1 MRPQALKSLSCI
13 LGCTFLAITLIF
25 GVSNAQKRGQKT
37 FEVADQ
43 PAKAVETDIP
53 GPRFFQWQTVAN
65 NGYTI
70 PGTGNTKFSSYG
82 QPSVNF
88 DGSVVFRARS
98 TGGQRATGIYY
109 RTSLNSPI
117 ITIAD
122 LQTEVPYPNNLN
134 SKFRE
139 FSAFPRI
146 APNSLLMATLGL
158 HQPVYRFILPD
169 GTETRSG
176 TNGIYVKFGNDQLV
190 TGASKLGNVPDFEF
204 YGVPGFK
211 QLVFDVFPGAP
222 AITDDGDIVFKANY
236 TVDGIGKTGIFFRR
250 LANSQAGG
258 YTNTE
263 MIANSDTEIPGLPP
277 SAFAPPVFGSTAPP
291 SAFGDRVVF
300 LGLDVEEDPHAGGIY
315 HAFIKSNATLEPVVE
330 IGQTVDGLKMPP
342 LTRIG
347 EALAFD
353 GRFVYFWAAWGDEWN
368 TIRLNCPVDGNAD
381 IRNYCNGVDP
391 KSIYDPNTDSWY
403 QYGRVPVNQGIFV
416 YDLWTRTGYL
426 AADNSG
432 YIKDF
437 VYWTYSGH
445 VPAPDE
451 PDAEPPRWRSTAFVA
466 GDNGWVVF
474 KGRISEL
481 TGNKEYINPIDG
493 LYMANPMAGD
503 PLKTI
508 IETGMDGALIDPGIP
523 EAYRGT
529 LPILGFGLEREA
541 FRGNMLAITATMGN
555 EEFSWGGIYLTNV
568 GPNRTGGPIDTVRD
582 HK

>member
-1 MRPQALKSLSCI
+1 M
-13 LGCTFLAITLIF
+13 TLIF
-25 GVSNAQKRGQKT
+25 GFSIAQERGQKT
-37 FEVADQ
+37 FKVAEL
-43 PAKAVETDIP
+43 PAPAIEADEP
-53 GPRFFQWQTVAN
+53 GTRFFQWQTVVN
-65 NGYTI
+65 NGHTI

-98 TGGQRATGIYY
+98 TGGQRATGIFY
-109 RTSLNSPI
+109 RTSLHSPVMVL
-117 ITIAD
+117 AD
-122 LQTEVPYPNNLN
+122 LQTDVPYPNNLN

-146 APNSLLMATLGL
+146 APNTLLMATLGL

-169 GTETRSG
+169 GSETRAG
-176 TNGIYVKFGNDQLV
+176 TNGIYVKFGTDQLV
-190 TGASKLGNVPDFEF
+190 TGASKLGGIPDFEF

-211 QLVFDVFPGAP
+211 QLMFDVFPGAP
-222 AITDDGDIVFKANY
+222 SITDDGDIVFKANY
-236 TVDGIGKTGIFFRR
+236 TVNGIGKTGIFFRR
-250 LANSQAGG
+250 LLSSQAGG
-258 YTNTE
+258 FANVE
-263 MIANSDTEIPGLPP
+263 MIASSDTEIPGMPP
-277 SAFAPPVFGSTAPP
+277 SAFAPAVFDSTAPP
-291 SAFGDRVVF
+291 SAFGDRLVF
-300 LGLDVEEDPHAGGIY
+300 LGLDNEDDPHAGGIY
-315 HAFIKSNATLEPVVE
+315 YAYMKANADLLPIVE
-330 IGQTVDGLKMPP
+330 IGQPVNGTKMQP

-347 EALAFD
+347 EALGFD

-381 IRNYCNGVDP
+381 IRNFCNGVDP
-391 KSIYDPNTDSWY
+391 KSIHDPNTNSWY

-416 YDLWTRTGYL
+416 YDLWTQMGYL
-426 AADNSG
+426 AADNTG

-437 VYWTYSGH
+437 VYWNYSGH

-474 KGRISEL
+474 KGRISDL
-481 TGNKEYINPIDG
+481 TGNKEYIDPVDG
-493 LYMANPMAGD
+493 LYMANPMVGD
-503 PLKTI
+503 PLRTI
-508 IETGMDGALIDPGIP
+508 IETGMDAAMLDTGIP

-529 LPILGFGLEREA
+529 LPITGFGLEREA

-568 GPNRTGGPIDTVRD
+568 GPNRTGAPIDTVKTR
-582 HK
+582 K